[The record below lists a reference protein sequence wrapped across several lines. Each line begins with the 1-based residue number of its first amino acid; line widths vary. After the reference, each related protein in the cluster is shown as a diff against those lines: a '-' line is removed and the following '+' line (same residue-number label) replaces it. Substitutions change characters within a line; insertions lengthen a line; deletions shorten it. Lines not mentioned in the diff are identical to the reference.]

1 MKFAA
6 LLRHS
11 SEDLPELTELFR
23 SYKQLKKRLKTLPQR
38 CNTPAHQLSLQELR
52 QREAIFVRA
61 VLQNVQRF
69 NDSFLDREEDAVIQL
84 RTLEDAQ
91 VAARPE
97 RVQVR
102 ATMLLKFP
110 RSPGTHLCCKCE
122 APMCKCR
129 CITKILVMRQKRVF
143 DSVAL

>member
-1 MKFAA
+1 M
-6 LLRHS
+6 
-11 SEDLPELTELFR
+11 
-23 SYKQLKKRLKTLPQR
+23 
-38 CNTPAHQLSLQELR
+38 
-52 QREAIFVRA
+52 RA

-102 ATMLLKFP
+102 AFAFP
-110 RSPGTHLCCKCE
+110 GAPQPQALTCAVSVRPQPASSKCHCIQLYYKKAQTC
-122 APMCKCR
+122 APPNN
-129 CITKILVMRQKRVF
+129 F
-143 DSVAL
+143 F